1 MSYSVSQNLWQP
13 TLDQAVFDHFF
24 GEFFF
29 IEVQHRNVYH
39 EPFAIY
45 PEKAC
50 LNFVKM
56 TFHVFRCTFRTRF
69 NLNENLFYQTV
80 LSLPTI
86 NVFIVFFFYNSSQ
99 LKISTWKLLKRW
111 KQEQIQC
118 NRSAKDNVKN
128 KEKYEMLR
136 IFFIRIYKSKLHD
149 NK

>member
-1 MSYSVSQNLWQP
+1 MSYSVLQNLWQP
-13 TLDQAVFDHFF
+13 TLDQAVFDLFF